1 MRMFRPAVP
10 VAFLYALAI
19 AGCGDPSEWT
29 TPRVVIT
36 GMLVSPG
43 FLDLAY
49 IGESARARAQFR
61 YQWLGGGYDPVSPS
75 DIPRPEVTW
84 SSSDTL
90 VFTVD
95 GTGLVTAV
103 ANGSAELY
111 AFADH
116 YSDTAFVTVEQIP
129 RFLEVVSGSDQQ
141 GRSGTVLASP
151 VVVGVTDW
159 GGVAVAGVV
168 VSFAPEEGA
177 GSVDPETVATD
188 AEGLASTEW
197 TLGDGVGEHS
207 IRIGF
212 EGGPAIWVTARAGS

>member
-1 MRMFRPAVP
+1 MFRPAVP
-10 VAFLYALAI
+10 VAFLYALSI

-29 TPRVVIT
+29 NPRVVIT

-75 DIPRPEVTW
+75 DIPRPEVAW

-188 AEGLASTEW
+188 AEGLAST
-197 TLGDGVGEHS
+197 DGRWATASAS
-207 IRIGF
+207 IRFASGSR
-212 EGGPAIWVTARAGS
+212 GGRRFG